1 LAEINFLPGLFI
13 QILSI
18 IREILY
24 LVPGPTAFTLRFK
37 MLARRFYMG
46 SPKPITQSSVLFFSN
61 ITDDIKQP
69 AAIIAAAIEPYPVL
83 PFMGKPPAQKR
94 LCSRAKS
101 IEEAAKTRPKTK
113 NNQANSFGFIFMS
126 FGFAIYNS
134 L

>member
-1 LAEINFLPGLFI
+1 
-13 QILSI
+13 
-18 IREILY
+18 
-24 LVPGPTAFTLRFK
+24 

-46 SPKPITQSSVLFFSN
+46 SPKPVTQSTVLFFSN

-113 NNQANSFGFIFMS
+113 NSQANSFGFIFMS